1 MRPGAASAAPQRPAT
16 AQGAA
21 PRPRRPCG
29 TRQQREL
36 ICAGHGSAGA
46 GSAPPS
52 PACGRDG
59 LRAAPAGRDHGVR
72 IGVDGQG
79 GAPRSAG
86 LCARRPARRPGRW
99 HRPVRSGRHWVR
111 RHGSARM
118 ARAPV
123 ACRRSTRGA
132 PATRCS
138 GARAARRG
146 RHGPAARGGL
156 RTDRSDHG
164 ASPPGRPDHGG
175 GPGPARRQGR
185 RRATRRRRPRGLR
198 VSVLQGW
205 AALVPCRPLRGGDR
219 TTATTAP
226 ARRRRKRV
234 PVTAAQARVPPGAGE
249 RTLPGPAC
257 DPLTRPDPGATFH
270 I

>member
-1 MRPGAASAAPQRPAT
+1 MLRHPAAARIDLRGARF
-16 AQGAA
+16 G
-21 PRPRRPCG
+21 RGR
-29 TRQQREL
+29 
-36 ICAGHGSAGA
+36 ICATFRQHAA
-46 GSAPPS
+46 VMV
-52 PACGRDG
+52 
-59 LRAAPAGRDHGVR
+59 LRAAPAGRDDGVR

-86 LCARRPARRPGRW
+86 LCARRPARRRGRW
-99 HRPVRSGRHWVR
+99 HRPVRSGRHLVR

-164 ASPPGRPDHGG
+164 ALPPGRPDHGG
-175 GPGPARRQGR
+175 GPEPARRQGR

-205 AALVPCRPLRGGDR
+205 AALVPCRPLRDGDR

-226 ARRRRKRV
+226 ARPRRKRV
-234 PVTAAQARVPPGAGE
+234 PVTAAQARVPPGAGG

>member
-1 MRPGAASAAPQRPAT
+1 MV
-16 AQGAA
+16 
-21 PRPRRPCG
+21 
-29 TRQQREL
+29 
-36 ICAGHGSAGA
+36 
-46 GSAPPS
+46 
-52 PACGRDG
+52 
-59 LRAAPAGRDHGVR
+59 LRAAPAGRDDGFR

-79 GAPRSAG
+79 GARRSAG
-86 LCARRPARRPGRW
+86 LCARRPARHPGRW
-99 HRPVRSGRHWVR
+99 HRPVRSGLTWLEDTDRPAW
-111 RHGSARM
+111 

-123 ACRRSTRGA
+123 ACRRSTPCA

-156 RTDRSDHG
+156 RADRSDHG
-164 ASPPGRPDHGG
+164 ALPPGRPDHGG

-185 RRATRRRRPRGLR
+185 RRAARRRWPRGLR
-198 VSVLQGW
+198 VSG
-205 AALVPCRPLRGGDR
+205 AARMGGACPVPPFRDGDR

-226 ARRRRKRV
+226 ARRRPERA
-234 PVTAAQARVPPGAGE
+234 PVTAAQARVPLGAGG

>member
-1 MRPGAASAAPQRPAT
+1 MV
-16 AQGAA
+16 
-21 PRPRRPCG
+21 
-29 TRQQREL
+29 
-36 ICAGHGSAGA
+36 
-46 GSAPPS
+46 
-52 PACGRDG
+52 
-59 LRAAPAGRDHGVR
+59 LRAAPAGRDDGFR

-79 GAPRSAG
+79 GARRSAG
-86 LCARRPARRPGRW
+86 LCARRPARHPGRW
-99 HRPVRSGRHWVR
+99 HRPVRSGLTWLEDTDRPAW
-111 RHGSARM
+111 

-123 ACRRSTRGA
+123 ACRRSTPCA

-164 ASPPGRPDHGG
+164 ALPPGRPDHGG
-175 GPGPARRQGR
+175 GPEPVRRQGR
-185 RRATRRRRPRGLR
+185 RRAARRRRPRGLR

-234 PVTAAQARVPPGAGE
+234 PVTAAQARVPPGAGG